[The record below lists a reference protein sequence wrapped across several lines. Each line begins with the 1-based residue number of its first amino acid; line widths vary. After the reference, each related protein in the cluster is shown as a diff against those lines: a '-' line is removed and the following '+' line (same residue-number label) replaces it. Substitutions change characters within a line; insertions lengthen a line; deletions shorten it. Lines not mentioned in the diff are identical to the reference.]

1 MSTYRHHVRAGARTR
16 REAIAAIADALGF
29 PDWFGHNLDALHDSL
44 TDLSWL
50 PEGEHVLVWEGGVP
64 EVEAVLADAA
74 ARTAELGGRVLTV
87 VYTD

>member
-1 MSTYRHHVRAGARTR
+1 MTYRHVVRRGARSKQA
-16 REAIAAIADALGF
+16 AIAAIADALSF
-29 PDWFGHNLDALHDSL
+29 PAWFGHNLDALHDCL

-50 PEGEHVLVWEGGVP
+50 PEGEHVLVWEGGNA

-74 ARTAELGGRVLTV
+74 ARTAELGDRVLTV